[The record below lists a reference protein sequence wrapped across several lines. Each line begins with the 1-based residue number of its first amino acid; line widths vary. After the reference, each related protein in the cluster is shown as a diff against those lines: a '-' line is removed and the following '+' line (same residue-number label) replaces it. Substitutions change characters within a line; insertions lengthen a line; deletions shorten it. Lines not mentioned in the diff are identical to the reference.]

1 MRPFLLRFV
10 KAAVFICAAAV
21 SVASLCAD
29 TLVIGGAITQST
41 QDGTGPAVNN
51 PSLNGI
57 QDGDSFNIQLD
68 FAESITSPGTFDLT
82 GASVLFSVASAK
94 AAEDAFNFLSMTV
107 APSGAFDR
115 IGILGCLTTGSG
127 CGQGNELDLSFAIP
141 AANLNQQNVAAQGI
155 PALLPLDLL
164 EDDGLT
170 DIHGVVTNYSYTPAS
185 PVPEPS
191 MSMFAAGGMMA
202 MACKLR
208 NTKRSMQNR

>member
-1 MRPFLLRFV
+1 MLRFV
-10 KAAVFICAAAV
+10 KTTVFVCAAAV
-21 SVASLCAD
+21 SAASLRAD

-57 QDGDSFNIQLD
+57 QDGDSFNIKLD
-68 FAESITSPGTFDLT
+68 FAGSITSPRTFDLT

-94 AAEDAFNFLSMTV
+94 AAEDAFNFLSLTV
-107 APSGAFDR
+107 APSGALDR

-155 PALLPLDLL
+155 PGLLPLDLL

-170 DIHGVVTNYSYTPAS
+170 DIHGVITNYSYTPAS

-191 MSMFAAGGMMA
+191 MSMFAPVGLIALAWM
-202 MACKLR
+202 LR
-208 NTKRSMQNR
+208 HTKRSRSV